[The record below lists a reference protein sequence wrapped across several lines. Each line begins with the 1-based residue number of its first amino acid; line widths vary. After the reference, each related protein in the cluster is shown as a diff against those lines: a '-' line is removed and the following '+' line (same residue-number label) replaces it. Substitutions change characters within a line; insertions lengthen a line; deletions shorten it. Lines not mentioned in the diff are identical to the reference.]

1 MLLAGTLLFNPSARM
16 PSSSLSA
23 TMSTFVYW
31 GILVTFNALNI
42 RAQMNRT
49 MLPVMTGQYASGTS
63 SYTVLQYAQGV
74 KHSESVAKNQLKTF
88 PTETFRGFDWGT
100 KEKNIEHH
108 GTAELPQ
115 YDLSKVNT
123 KVTVHKN

>member
-1 MLLAGTLLFNPSARM
+1 
-16 PSSSLSA
+16 
-23 TMSTFVYW
+23 MSTFVYW

-74 KHSESVAKNQLKTF
+74 KHSESVSKNRVTTF
-88 PTETFRGFDWGT
+88 PTETFSGFDWGS